1 MYAIQ
6 LDKLYFEGF
15 TRTGGGHV
23 WSHRA
28 EDAMKFNTH
37 DAATYF
43 RALHKLAHGA
53 AVVQL

>member
-1 MYAIQ
+1 MFAIQ

-28 EDAMKFNTH
+28 EDAMTFDSSH
-37 DAATYF
+37 AAEYF
-43 RALHKLAHGA
+43 RALQKLSHGA
-53 AVVQL
+53 RIVRL

>member
-1 MYAIQ
+1 MFAIQ

-28 EDAMKFNTH
+28 EDAMTFDSSH
-37 DAATYF
+37 AAEYF
-43 RALHKLAHGA
+43 RALNKLSHGA
-53 AVVQL
+53 RIVRL

>member
-43 RALHKLAHGA
+43 RALHKLSHGA
-53 AVVQL
+53 VVVQL

>member
-1 MYAIQ
+1 MFAIQ
-6 LDKLYFEGF
+6 LDKLYFSSF

-28 EDAMKFNTH
+28 EDAMTFATH

-43 RALHKLAHGA
+43 RALHKLSVG
-53 AVVQL
+53 AVVVKL